1 MTNVTMPHFPQ
12 MLTTRF
18 NLQIPIANPELW
30 TNEKFGQTVE
40 QAISDWQN
48 IPSNIDPDR
57 VDLPM
62 ANALKMHIAK
72 AINTELTFSE
82 AIGAQ
87 NTPVDFNG
95 VAHGEPVTISV
106 KSNTNGNKVCP
117 QIIGQTTKQRFC
129 EYVNLP
135 EGSSDVDIKEWIL
148 NNPNFLLQEYA
159 THLNHCDYLVHVQA
173 SKPKNKNQIN
183 IKSISWYKK
192 SVFDNIEWQEG
203 QCTFTKKTPDTWKE
217 SSSIRFRN
225 IPIGEFQVHNNRN
238 NIKFR
243 FNFRNLLKLL

>member
-1 MTNVTMPHFPQ
+1 MQATLSFP
-12 MLTTRF
+12 
-18 NLQIPIANPELW
+18 NLQIPIEDPESW
-30 TNEKFGQTVE
+30 NNEKFGQTVE

-48 IPSNIDPDR
+48 IPSGINPDR
-57 VDLPM
+57 VDVPM
-62 ANALKMHIAK
+62 VDVLKTHIAQ
-72 AINTELTFSE
+72 AIGTELTFTE

-95 VAHGEPVTISV
+95 IANGIPVSISV
-106 KSNTNGNKVCP
+106 KSNINGDKVCP
-117 QIIGQTTKQRFC
+117 QNIGQTTKQRFC
-129 EYVNLP
+129 QHVNLP
-135 EGSSDVDIKEWIL
+135 EDSSDVDIKEWIL
-148 NNPNFLLQEYA
+148 ANPNHLLRDYA

-173 SKPKNKNQIN
+173 SKPKNKNSIRV
-183 IKSISWYKK
+183 KSISWYKREL
-192 SVFDNIEWQEG
+192 FQNINWQDGE
-203 QCTFTKKTPDTWKE
+203 CTFTKKTPDTWKE

>member
-1 MTNVTMPHFPQ
+1 MQTNPMQATLSFP
-12 MLTTRF
+12 
-18 NLQIPIANPELW
+18 NLQIPIEDPESW
-30 TNEKFGQTVE
+30 NNEKFGQTVE

-48 IPSNIDPDR
+48 IPSGINPDR
-57 VDLPM
+57 VDVPM
-62 ANALKMHIAK
+62 VDILKTHIAQ
-72 AINTELTFSE
+72 AIGTELTFTE

-95 VAHGEPVTISV
+95 IANGIPVSISV
-106 KSNTNGNKVCP
+106 KSNINGDKVCP
-117 QIIGQTTKQRFC
+117 QNIGQTTKQRFC
-129 EYVNLP
+129 QHVNLP
-135 EGSSDVDIKEWIL
+135 EDSSDVDIKEWIL
-148 NNPNFLLQEYA
+148 TNPNHLLQEYA

-173 SKPKNKNQIN
+173 SKPKNKNSIRV
-183 IKSISWYKK
+183 KSISWYKREL
-192 SVFDNIEWQEG
+192 FQNINWQDGE
-203 QCTFTKKTPDTWKE
+203 CTFTKKTSDTWKE

>member
-1 MTNVTMPHFPQ
+1 VTMPHFPQ